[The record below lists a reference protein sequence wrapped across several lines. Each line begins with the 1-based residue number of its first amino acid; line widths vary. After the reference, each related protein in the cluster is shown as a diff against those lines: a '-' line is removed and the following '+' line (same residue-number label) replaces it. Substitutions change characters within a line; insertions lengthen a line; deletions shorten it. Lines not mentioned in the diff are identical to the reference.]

1 MGWIRTQERSGIR
14 SVLFRQCMMYETRT
28 QWTTSNRKGNWITD
42 ATETQNP
49 IIETY
54 SRRLLTDVILRQ
66 TGRRLRNLKKGMATN
81 SRRGIWKCIR
91 NLNGYISN
99 AWKKI
104 KLWPAS
110 HVSRLI
116 PKPRIFIM
124 VGASCVAFYNNEV
137 SREFQS
143 TISWQNNKV
152 PQLDVMAGSTRFCL
166 WFIGFSVLIHLTFAV
181 WDCCSQSQRKQGN
194 EYILLQCS
202 QFAVCF

>member
-1 MGWIRTQERSGIR
+1 MQERSGMR
-14 SVLFRQCMMYETRT
+14 NVFYSDNAWCMRHEHNERP
-28 QWTTSNRKGNWITD
+28 
-42 ATETQNP
+42 ATEEGSESETQNP

-54 SRRLLTDVILRQ
+54 SRRLLTDAILRQ
-66 TGRRLRNLKKGMATN
+66 TRSRLRNLKKGMATN
-81 SRRGIWKCIR
+81 SRSGIWKCIR

-104 KLWPAS
+104 KLWPVS

-137 SREFQS
+137 SGEFQS
-143 TISWQNNKV
+143 TILWQNNKV

-181 WDCCSQSQRKQGN
+181 WDCSSQSQRKQGN

-202 QFAVCF
+202 LAFDIEL